1 MEENVLV
8 RRANFVRLLN
18 LLLGTSRAESG
29 ERVLG
34 VLIEKACIL
43 K

>member
-8 RRANFVRLLN
+8 RRANFVRLLKSSAGN
-18 LLLGTSRAESG
+18 QPRGVG
-29 ERVLG
+29 ERVLR